1 MKLMSFAAAAALFM
15 PGAEALACGGFMC
28 DQAQP
33 VMQNAERIVF
43 GVDEEGG
50 VDMHVQVSYEGPSE
64 NFAWILPVPG
74 EPEIFLSIDTLF
86 STLAVATAPLFTLN
100 RIDEGTCRNRN
111 GGLFGGSNE
120 VSLSM
125 SDSGG
130 SDPTDDGVTVVA
142 QAQVGPYDTVTL
154 QANSADELLDWLQAN
169 GYDLPDG
176 LDSALSPYVAEDS
189 YFVALKLLK
198 DKDDGD
204 IAPVGLHFQSDS
216 TSIPIQL
223 TSIAATPD
231 MVLEVYV
238 FGNERAVPESYL
250 HVQIND
256 AAIDWFNN
264 AQNYSD
270 VITMAAD
277 EAGGHAFATDFSGD
291 AAQFQDRVYYEG
303 QCDVQFLINETDALT
318 FVNNLWWSGCPFSNQ
333 MFSVLEA
340 HIPVPSSAGNITAG
354 SFYSCMDCFVS
365 RRTLESEW
373 DFDEKLADALVEDIN
388 AFVVEPMKNAEALF
402 EDFSTLSRMTSSLSP
417 VEMTVDPTFVLN
429 PDMGDV
435 DRNHSADLVTECG
448 NGRYRDTA
456 PRRLDLTDGRSIRL
470 PSESWFAANETTES
484 EFLAELG
491 DVNAMI
497 IEVTGASGDPEIIF
511 DYTEDGQ
518 IAVDSFNKMV
528 QRLIGCGCATG
539 AEPVGA
545 LYLSALLG
553 AAALRRREND

>member
-1 MKLMSFAAAAALFM
+1 MKLMSFAAVAALFM

-86 STLAVATAPLFTLN
+86 SQLAIATAPLFTLN
-100 RIDEGTCRNRN
+100 RIDEGDCRSRN
-111 GGLFGGSNE
+111 GGILRGESIDFAVSDTGGVDE
-120 VSLSM
+120 
-125 SDSGG
+125 DGSG
-130 SDPTDDGVTVVA
+130 VNVVA

-154 QANSADELLDWLQAN
+154 QASSADELIDWLQEN
-169 GYDLPDG
+169 GYDLPDD
-176 LDSALSPYVAEDS
+176 LDAALSPYVAEDS
-189 YFVALKLLK
+189 YFVALKLAKNK
-198 DKDDGD
+198 DAGD

-223 TSIAATPD
+223 TAIAATPD

-250 HVQIND
+250 HVQLND

-277 EAGGHAFATDFSGD
+277 EAGGHAFATDFAGD

-303 QCDVQFLINETDALT
+303 QCDIQYLINDTDALS
-318 FVNNLWWSGCPFSNQ
+318 FVNNLWWSGCPFSDQ
-333 MFSVLEA
+333 VFSVLEA
-340 HIPVPSSAGNITAG
+340 YIPVPSSVTVDSG

-365 RRTLESEW
+365 DSMLESIN
-373 DFDEKLADALVEDIN
+373 FDAGALVEDLN

-402 EDFSTLSRMTSSLSP
+402 EDFSTLSRMTSSVSP

-435 DRNHSADLVTECG
+435 DNNHAADLVTECG

-484 EFLAELG
+484 AFLAELG

-497 IEVTGASGDPEIIF
+497 IESTSASGAPEVIF
-511 DYTEDGQ
+511 DYTGEGQ
-518 IAVDSFNKMV
+518 LAVDSFNKMV
-528 QRLIGCGCATG
+528 QRLTGCGCATG

>member
-1 MKLMSFAAAAALFM
+1 MKLMSFAAVAALLL
-15 PGAEALACGGFMC
+15 PGADAFACGGFMC

-43 GVDEEGG
+43 GVDDDGG

-86 STLAVATAPLFTLN
+86 SQLSIATAPLFTLN
-100 RIDEGTCRNRN
+100 RIDEGNCRFRN
-111 GGLFGGSNE
+111 GGIFGGGSE
-120 VSLSM
+120 M
-125 SDSGG
+125 AFAMGADATDAPEDGG
-130 SDPTDDGVTVVA
+130 VIVVA

-154 QANSADELLDWLQAN
+154 QATSSEELIDWLQEN
-169 GYDLPDG
+169 GYDLPDD
-176 LDSALSPYVAEDS
+176 LDPALSPYVAEGS
-189 YFVALKLLK
+189 YFVALKLAK
-198 DKDDGD
+198 NKDDGD
-204 IAPVGLHFQSDS
+204 IAPVGLHFQSDA

-231 MVLEVYV
+231 MVLEVYL
-238 FGNERAVPESYL
+238 FGNARAVPESYL

-291 AAQFQDRVYYEG
+291 AAQFQDRVYFEG
-303 QCDVQFLINETDALT
+303 QCDIDHLINETDALT
-318 FVNNLWWSGCPFSNQ
+318 FVNNLWWSSCPFSDQ
-333 MFSVLEA
+333 VFSVLEA
-340 HIPVPSSAGNITAG
+340 YIPVPSSVSAESG

-365 RRTLESEW
+365 ESMLAAI
-373 DFDEKLADALVEDIN
+373 DFDPGALVEDLN
-388 AFVVEPMKNAEALF
+388 TFVVEPMKNAEALF
-402 EDFSTLSRMTSSLSP
+402 EDFSTLSRMTSSVSP
-417 VEMTVDPTFVLN
+417 VEMTVDPTFVFN

-435 DRNHSADLVTECG
+435 DNNHAADLVTECG

-484 EFLAELG
+484 AFLAELG
-491 DVNAMI
+491 DVNAMV
-497 IEVTGASGDPEIIF
+497 IESTSASGDPEIIF
-511 DYTEDGQ
+511 DYTEEGQ
-518 IAVDSFNKMV
+518 LAVDSFNKMV
-528 QRLIGCGCATG
+528 QRLTGCGCATG

>member
-1 MKLMSFAAAAALFM
+1 MSFAAAAALFM
-15 PGAEALACGGFMC
+15 PGEALACGGFMC

-43 GVDEEGG
+43 GVDEVGG

-100 RIDEGTCRNRN
+100 RIDEGNCRNRN

-120 VSLSM
+120 MSLSM
-125 SDSGG
+125 SDSAEA
-130 SDPTDDGVTVVA
+130 PTDDGGVTVVA

-154 QANSADELLDWLQAN
+154 LANSADELLNWLQEN
-169 GYDLPDG
+169 GYDLPDD

-204 IAPVGLHFQSDS
+204 IAPVGLHFQSDA

-277 EAGGHAFATDFSGD
+277 EAGGHAFATDFAGG
-291 AAQFQDRVYYEG
+291 AAQFQDRVYFEG
-303 QCDVQFLINETDALT
+303 QCDIQYLIDESDALT
-318 FVNNLWWSGCPFSNQ
+318 FVNNLWLSGCPFSDQ
-333 MFSVLEA
+333 VFSVLEA
-340 HIPVPSSAGNITAG
+340 YIPVPSSAGNITAG
-354 SFYSCMDCFVS
+354 TFYSCMDCYVS
-365 RRTLESEW
+365 SSMLASIQ
-373 DFDEKLADALVEDIN
+373 FDPGALVEDIDT
-388 AFVVEPMKNAEALF
+388 FVVEPMKNAEALF
-402 EDFSTLSRMTSSLSP
+402 EDFSTLSRMTSSVSP

-435 DRNHSADLVTECG
+435 DNNHSADLVTECG

-456 PRRLDLTDGRSIRL
+456 PRRLDLADGRSIRL
-470 PSESWFAANETTES
+470 PSSSWFSENETTES

-491 DVNAMI
+491 DVNAMV
-497 IEVTGASGDPEIIF
+497 IEATSASGDPEIIF

-518 IAVDSFNKMV
+518 AAVDSFNKMV
-528 QRLIGCGCATG
+528 RRLTGCGCATG

-553 AAALRRREND
+553 AVALRRREND